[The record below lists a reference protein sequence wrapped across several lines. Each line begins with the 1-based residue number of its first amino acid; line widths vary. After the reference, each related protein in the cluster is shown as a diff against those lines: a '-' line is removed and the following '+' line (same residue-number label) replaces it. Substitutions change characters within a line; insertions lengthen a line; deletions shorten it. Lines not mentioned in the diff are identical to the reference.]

1 MARDL
6 NRWEG
11 IGRLGN
17 DPETRYLPDGT
28 ATVSL
33 SIACGDDYKDS
44 SGNKEERTEWV
55 RLAAFGK
62 LAEIIGQYAVK
73 GKQVFA
79 SGKLTTRKWTDKDGQ
94 DRYTTEIRLND
105 FQLLGSASDSGGQG
119 GRSNH
124 GDDGYSPPPQR
135 NPQGAP
141 QSGGRP
147 KPSFDD
153 LGDDI
158 PF

>member
-44 SGNKEERTEWV
+44 AGNKVERTEWV

-62 LAEIIGQYAVK
+62 LAEIIGQYASK

-79 SGKLTTRKWTDKDGQ
+79 AGKLTTRKWTDKDGR
-94 DRYTTEIRLND
+94 DRYTTEVRLND
-105 FQLLGSASDSGGQG
+105 FQLLGSASDNS
-119 GRSNH
+119 GRSNQ
-124 GDDGYSPPPQR
+124 GSQDDQGYTPPPR
-135 NPQGAP
+135 NQQGAQP
-141 QSGGRP
+141 SGGRP